1 MENLTHFFT
10 SAITLICL
18 CFAFTMPVHAQNCSS
33 LEFYNCNPST
43 INSNAI
49 HVNGTLHVT
58 GLGYKCYWVC
68 NGDSLFIAGVGAEH
82 SIWVEAG
89 GYVQI
94 DSILMASDFL
104 VKDYGTVV
112 FVGDTSIQ
120 SPPYN
125 YVFLS
130 SKAIIS
136 DPLGMASQIICNN
149 VVFDYSKVSI
159 SGCDTSY
166 VPTST
171 GPEIVNNANW
181 TVSDFPSA
189 WIISSVVP
197 VGETEITIINLSGQK
212 IYSFRETGQ
221 STFTLDK
228 ATFVR
233 GIYLAFIHTD
243 RGSAVVKLIK

>member
-1 MENLTHFFT
+1 MENLKQFFT

-18 CFAFTMPVHAQNCSS
+18 CFAFTMPVHAQLCGSIFIS
-33 LEFYNCNPST
+33 NCNPST
-43 INSNAI
+43 IYSNVI
-49 HVNGTLHVT
+49 RVNGTLHST
-58 GLGYKCYWVC
+58 GGYVCYWVC
-68 NGDSLFIAGVGAEH
+68 NGDSLFIAGVEH
-82 SIWVEAG
+82 SVWVEAG

-94 DSILMASDFL
+94 DSILLASEFL

-120 SPPYN
+120 NPPYN
-125 YVFLS
+125 SVFAS

-136 DPLGMASQIICNN
+136 DPLGMANHTLCNN
-149 VVFDYSKVSI
+149 VVFDYSKVSF

-166 VPTST
+166 IPTST
-171 GPEIVNNANW
+171 GPEIVNNAYW

-197 VGETEITIINLSGQK
+197 VGETKIDIINLSGQK

-228 ATFVR
+228 ATFAR